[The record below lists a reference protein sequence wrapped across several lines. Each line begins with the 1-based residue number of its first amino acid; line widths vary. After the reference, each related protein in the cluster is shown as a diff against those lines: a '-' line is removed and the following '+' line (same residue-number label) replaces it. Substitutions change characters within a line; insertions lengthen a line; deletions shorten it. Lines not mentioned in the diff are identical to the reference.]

1 MVVDKCHDLEK
12 ENLVLKEKENL
23 LEREILKMQ
32 TKLRRIEEL
41 MKTKKTFSDNDFAR
55 LQKDLEEQFGD
66 IMDENTV
73 INDRIK
79 KLKIIHKHLTTKG
92 TTTVD
97 LTGKTSKKTYHV
109 IGGGTSIGG

>member
-1 MVVDKCHDLEK
+1 MNSLLDDVPTRDNAFHKSNHNSQRDKNVNFVNNKDSYGARKRKQGLEEDYMVIDKCHDLEK

-55 LQKDLEEQFGD
+55 LQKELEE
-66 IMDENTV
+66 
-73 INDRIK
+73 
-79 KLKIIHKHLTTKG
+79 
-92 TTTVD
+92 
-97 LTGKTSKKTYHV
+97 
-109 IGGGTSIGG
+109 

>member
-1 MVVDKCHDLEK
+1 MNVLDDVPVRDNPFVKDSKYPSHRNTAAVNKDSYGARKRKQGLEEDYMVVDKCHDLEK

-55 LQKDLEEQFGD
+55 L
-66 IMDENTV
+66 
-73 INDRIK
+73 
-79 KLKIIHKHLTTKG
+79 
-92 TTTVD
+92 
-97 LTGKTSKKTYHV
+97 
-109 IGGGTSIGG
+109 